1 MQVEKI
7 IDASK
12 LIKRDLILTNLDFN
26 NSSEIIKE
34 LSLLLEKGDYVKD
47 TFCQAVIKREKE
59 FPTALLS
66 KDVKVAIP
74 HTDSEFVNK
83 SAIAIAV
90 LSKPIIFRQMDDPN
104 QEINVD
110 IVFLLAIKNSK
121 QQLKVVQKMIEL
133 FQKPGLLLKMKT
145 YKSSE
150 KIQNIL
156 INNINN

>member
-1 MQVEKI
+1 M
-7 IDASK
+7 
-12 LIKRDLILTNLDFN
+12 
-26 NSSEIIKE
+26 
-34 LSLLLEKGDYVKD
+34 
-47 TFCQAVIKREKE
+47 
-59 FPTALLS
+59 
-66 KDVKVAIP
+66 
-74 HTDSEFVNK
+74 NK

-145 YKSSE
+145 YKSPE